1 MFFSSARDSINEI
14 KESFSKES
22 LLGSFLFFLVLSSW
36 YVLRPVRNEMAVA
49 NVDDLPYL
57 LAAGAI
63 AMLLINPIYSWVVS
77 KTNLRKIVIYCYS
90 FLIVNLLIFLSTW
103 KFLGIGDSVWVGRIF
118 YVWCNVYSFF
128 VVSIFWVVI
137 INIFRNSK
145 TRSFY
150 GAIMAGGSLGAIF
163 GSEISKRFS
172 NSFDEYGLEF
182 FTLSAAI
189 LLFFA
194 MLLAMNITRSKMNE
208 KILDK
213 NSVGGGSLDS
223 IKNSIQSEEIRN
235 IAAYVWMWT
244 CLMTIQ
250 WITAI
255 NIIEEWSSDSQQRIS
270 FFATIEQIVSP
281 LTLLIQL
288 FLTNIII
295 RKVGIKNIMILYG
308 FLFLIAYLLYG
319 FFPSI
324 VAVAI
329 VTVFLRVFEYGFN
342 KPTRE
347 IIYST
352 LKQNDRYK
360 SSVLIDTFVSRF
372 GDLTGSALIKL
383 AGFTTITFNSLP
395 LMALP
400 IAGYLSFLGMRISK
414 ENKIRDL

>member
-150 GAIMAGGSLGAIF
+150 GVIMAGGSLGAIF

-208 KILDK
+208 KILNK

-223 IKNSIQSEEIRN
+223 IKNSIKSEEIRN
-235 IAAYVWMWT
+235 IASYVWMWT

>member
-1 MFFSSARDSINEI
+1 MFFSSTRDSINEI

-150 GAIMAGGSLGAIF
+150 GVIMAGGSLGAIF

>member
-1 MFFSSARDSINEI
+1 MFFSSSRDLINEI

-150 GAIMAGGSLGAIF
+150 GVIMAGGSLGAIF

-172 NSFDEYGLEF
+172 NSFEVYGLEF

-194 MLLAMNITRSKMNE
+194 MLLAMNITRSKMTE

-308 FLFLIAYLLYG
+308 FLFLIAYLFYG

>member
-150 GAIMAGGSLGAIF
+150 GVIMAGGSLGAIF

-288 FLTNIII
+288 FLTNTII
-295 RKVGIKNIMILYG
+295 RKVGIKNIMMLYG

>member
-57 LAAGAI
+57 LAAGAV

-150 GAIMAGGSLGAIF
+150 GVIMAGGSLGAIF

-194 MLLAMNITRSKMNE
+194 MLLAMNITRSKMTE

-288 FLTNIII
+288 FLTNSII

>member
-90 FLIVNLLIFLSTW
+90 FLILNLLIFLSTW

-150 GAIMAGGSLGAIF
+150 GVIMAGGSLGAIF

>member
-57 LAAGAI
+57 LAAGAV

-150 GAIMAGGSLGAIF
+150 GVIMAGGSLGAIF

-295 RKVGIKNIMILYG
+295 RKVGIKNIMIIYG

-383 AGFTTITFNSLP
+383 AGFTTIAFNSLP

>member
-57 LAAGAI
+57 LAAGAV

-150 GAIMAGGSLGAIF
+150 GVIMAGGSLGAIF

-372 GDLTGSALIKL
+372 GDLTGSALIEL
-383 AGFTTITFNSLP
+383 AGLTTITFNSLP

>member
-57 LAAGAI
+57 LAAGAV

-150 GAIMAGGSLGAIF
+150 GVIMAGGSLGAIF

-172 NSFDEYGLEF
+172 NSFDEYGIEF

>member
-90 FLIVNLLIFLSTW
+90 FLIVNLLIFLSAW

-150 GAIMAGGSLGAIF
+150 GVIMAGGSLGAIF

>member
-57 LAAGAI
+57 LAAGAV

-150 GAIMAGGSLGAIF
+150 GVIMAGGSLGAIF

-213 NSVGGGSLDS
+213 NGVGGGSLDS

>member
-90 FLIVNLLIFLSTW
+90 FLILNLLIFLSTW

-150 GAIMAGGSLGAIF
+150 GVIMAGGSLGAIF

-172 NSFDEYGLEF
+172 NSFDVYGLEF

-208 KILDK
+208 KILEK

-223 IKNSIQSEEIRN
+223 IKNSIKSEEIRN
-235 IAAYVWMWT
+235 IAGYVWMWT

-255 NIIEEWSSDSQQRIS
+255 NIIEDWSSDSQQRIS

-383 AGFTTITFNSLP
+383 AGLTSITFNSLP

-414 ENKIRDL
+414 ENKIKDL

>member
-1 MFFSSARDSINEI
+1 MFVSSLRDSINEI

-150 GAIMAGGSLGAIF
+150 GVIMAGGSLGAIF

-194 MLLAMNITRSKMNE
+194 MLLAMSITRSKMNE
-208 KILDK
+208 KILNK

-223 IKNSIQSEEIRN
+223 IKNSIKSEEIRN
-235 IAAYVWMWT
+235 IASYVWMWT